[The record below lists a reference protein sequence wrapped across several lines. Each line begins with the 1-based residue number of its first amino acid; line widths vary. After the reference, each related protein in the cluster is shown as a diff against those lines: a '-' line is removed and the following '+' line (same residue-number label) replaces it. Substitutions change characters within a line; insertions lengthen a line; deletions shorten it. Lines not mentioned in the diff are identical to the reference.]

1 MIITEF
7 YTTRPDGV
15 KLYKTYSDVDL
26 RIKCVQNNRI
36 YDAAIDVENRGYTYI
51 ETDEPIEQP
60 QEDDPQDAIQ
70 AVHVL
75 LGN

>member
-15 KLYKTYSDVDL
+15 KLYKTYSDADL
-26 RIKCVQNNRI
+26 RIKCVQTNQI
-36 YDAAIDVENRGYTYI
+36 YDSAIDVENRGYTYI
-51 ETDEPIEQP
+51 ETNEHIEPPYEDP
-60 QEDDPQDAIQ
+60 QEALQ